1 MRGGD
6 LFHHMKPQ
14 NVRGLLVLRRALQCR
29 QNGRR
34 VPCAVVR
41 DGQAEAISGNI
52 RLHLDLYGCR
62 IMPDAVAQ
70 QVFQQ
75 SFQQGAVHAEF
86 RLLCGSGLLQRHL
99 AGLRLRTFAELRHQL
114 PEQRPR
120 RKFLL
125 AQGLCP
131 IFQLAGQV
139 QILDQGAEFF
149 ALGADASGLLP
160 GSFRQD
166 GVPLQLLRPAQDQRQ
181 RGAHIVADPGDP
193 LGAGIVPPGQQF
205 VPRLQLRT
213 GPVQLFGQFPGKAL
227 RRQLYGLPLGQ
238 RIQPGSHRFQP
249 LGPLPAEQKTAD
261 RCQQQQQPKPQR
273 NGFGKVQDVL
283 RRGVN
288 AVFPQTT
295 SGKPDDE
302 QAIVLCPAEHRIIV
316 QIPAGKPRHFS
327 GGIDMVQRVRQ
338 SVTPPDISGIVQH
351 HGPCIAVHP
360 FFRGV
365 RCAKSK
371 PRRSFHHGIRNFAGR
386 IGSLRQ
392 TGRFLPAQKHQ
403 QPKAQKHQ
411 QQNDAHRRQNIPPDE
426 PHKGFHR
433 ASSFASLYPIPRT
446 VCRKRGLPGSGSSFS
461 RRCRI

>member
-6 LFHHMKPQ
+6 LLHHMKPQ

-34 VPCAVVR
+34 IACAVVR

-149 ALGADASGLLP
+149 ALGADAAGLLP

-193 LGAGIVPPGQQF
+193 LGAGIVGALVGLFSAFMPPLASYF
-205 VPRLQLRT
+205 VPFGYYIPLSAYEVANWDKATHTVTYGTRPFNWGLLAFT
-213 GPVQLFGQFPGKAL
+213 LALGAVLFAL
-227 RRQLYGLPLGQ
+227 AWR
-238 RIQPGSHRFQP
+238 
-249 LGPLPAEQKTAD
+249 
-261 RCQQQQQPKPQR
+261 
-273 NGFGKVQDVL
+273 KVQDEEV
-283 RRGVN
+283 
-288 AVFPQTT
+288 
-295 SGKPDDE
+295 
-302 QAIVLCPAEHRIIV
+302 
-316 QIPAGKPRHFS
+316 
-327 GGIDMVQRVRQ
+327 
-338 SVTPPDISGIVQH
+338 
-351 HGPCIAVHP
+351 
-360 FFRGV
+360 
-365 RCAKSK
+365 
-371 PRRSFHHGIRNFAGR
+371 
-386 IGSLRQ
+386 
-392 TGRFLPAQKHQ
+392 
-403 QPKAQKHQ
+403 
-411 QQNDAHRRQNIPPDE
+411 
-426 PHKGFHR
+426 
-433 ASSFASLYPIPRT
+433 
-446 VCRKRGLPGSGSSFS
+446 
-461 RRCRI
+461 